1 MIFYHIKHYT
11 FIFLVLFTNID
22 MGPPT
27 MFDMILAN
35 LEALYANQMMSAMMN
50 RSRMINETVS
60 NLSLEFDGQW
70 FTDENSLNL
79 TAMAIEILNEF
90 LENGVS
96 ESIGVRVSYWLLAPV
111 VLLLLVAVLGNS
123 CVLYFI
129 AYKKTNKYGSDVA
142 MSGMAIL
149 EGLLPFAILVTI
161 DVERLLNRWPYGNVG
176 CKLLSAIPD
185 FVIYTS
191 AWIKAYIAFTRMR

>member
-1 MIFYHIKHYT
+1 MIFYYIKHYT
-11 FIFLVLFTNID
+11 FISLVLVTNMN

>member
-1 MIFYHIKHYT
+1 M
-11 FIFLVLFTNID
+11 N
-22 MGPPT
+22 MGPPS

-35 LEALYANQMMSAMMN
+35 LEALYANQIMSTMIN
-50 RSRMINETVS
+50 GSRMINATAS
-60 NLSLEFDGQW
+60 NVSLELNGVW

>member
-1 MIFYHIKHYT
+1 MIFYYIKHYT
-11 FIFLVLFTNID
+11 FISLVLVTNMN

-35 LEALYANQMMSAMMN
+35 LEALYANQMMSTMIN
-50 RSRMINETVS
+50 GSRMINATAS
-60 NLSLEFDGQW
+60 NVSLEHNGVW

-111 VLLLLVAVLGNS
+111 VLLLLVAVLGSS